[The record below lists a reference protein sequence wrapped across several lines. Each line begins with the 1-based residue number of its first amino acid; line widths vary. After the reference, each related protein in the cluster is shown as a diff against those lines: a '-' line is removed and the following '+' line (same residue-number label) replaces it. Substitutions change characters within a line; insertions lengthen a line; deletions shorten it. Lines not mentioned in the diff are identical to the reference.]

1 MRDPVFQAGKLGFKV
16 GAVVIPKKKHD
27 VVLRGVGK
35 GNGKH
40 CRQGYSVGLGRGQ
53 GFRNPKAEAAPDERL
68 YTVKSVLDGKWML
81 AIEEA
86 GVFVWVNT
94 PELVTDWS
102 VTKKTNSRPIARLH
116 S

>member
-1 MRDPVFQAGKLGFKV
+1 MESLEQMRDPAFQAGKLSFRV
-16 GAVVIPKKKHD
+16 GAVVVQRKKPGMASRDDNRHMTPQAVAAHD
-27 VVLRGVGK
+27 
-35 GNGKH
+35 
-40 CRQGYSVGLGRGQ
+40 
-53 GFRNPKAEAAPDERL
+53 DRL
-68 YTVKSVLDGKWML
+68 YTIKSVLDGKWML

-102 VTKKTNSRPIARLH
+102 VTKKTNSMPIARLH